1 MNASATLAFPQ
12 MFLVWTLLGVLVA
25 WMFLCLFLALRPL
38 QTRKKEAM
46 DLPTPSGAFPAIV
59 SPLPLRLASVP
70 ADKPF
75 PNVPVVSPEPAGDVS
90 SAQVV

>member
-38 QTRKKEAM
+38 QTRKKRGNGSAHTIGSFSC
-46 DLPTPSGAFPAIV
+46 D
-59 SPLPLRLASVP
+59 RLAF
-70 ADKPF
+70 A
-75 PNVPVVSPEPAGDVS
+75 
-90 SAQVV
+90 SAPGFCASR

>member
-1 MNASATLAFPQ
+1 MNASATIASTQ

-25 WMFLCLFLALRPL
+25 WTFLCIFLALRPP
-38 QTRKKEAM
+38 QTRKPEAM

-59 SPLPLRLASVP
+59 SPLPLRLVSAPV
-70 ADKPF
+70 DKPF
-75 PNVPVVSPEPAGDVS
+75 ASIPVISPEPADEVS

>member
-12 MFLVWTLLGVLVA
+12 MFLVWALLGVLVA
-25 WMFLCLFLALRPL
+25 WMCLCLFLALRPL

-46 DLPTPSGAFPAIV
+46 DLPTPSGAFPAII

-75 PNVPVVSPEPAGDVS
+75 PAVPVVSSETTGDIG

>member
-12 MFLVWTLLGVLVA
+12 MFLVWALLGVLVA

-46 DLPTPSGAFPAIV
+46 DLPTPSGAFPAII

-75 PNVPVVSPEPAGDVS
+75 SAVPVGSSETTGDIG